1 MIAEKQ
7 IAKSGYTLEI
17 SLEKNALTGIL
28 RSSNKK
34 YWIFMCRNTIKE
46 MLNDALIIIRDNQ
59 MSGKYI
65 TNEG

>member
-34 YWIFMCRNTIKE
+34 YWQFLYRNTIKE
-46 MLNDALIIIRDNQ
+46 MLDEALNLIRDNQ
-59 MSGKYI
+59 ISGKYI